1 MNTMTAPSTPPISAK
16 KTVRKRAMLAV
27 SALFILAAAAYFAYW
42 YLELRHYQQTDDAY
56 VAGNIIPINTQI
68 TGSVTAIFADD
79 NDKVLAGQPLV
90 TLDSTDATL
99 ALEQAKTQLA
109 ETVRN
114 THKLMLDVRQLQAN
128 VEARAVI
135 LSQAM
140 SDLKRFSTLGRS
152 DAISQQDLQHAQNA
166 VRQAQAELT
175 AAQQQLNATQAL
187 VLNTPLA
194 AQPAVKHAVEGV
206 KQAWINLQR
215 TTIVSPSEGYVA
227 KRSVQVGSYI
237 APGNPLMAVI
247 PLQNVWV
254 NANFKETQLQNMRIG
269 QPVTLI
275 SDFYGENTVYH
286 GTVQGLSA
294 GTGSAFSLLPPQNAT
309 GNWIKVVQRLPVRIQ
324 LDAAELTAHPLRVGL
339 SMTVNVN
346 TLDHSGA
353 ELAEKQPQ
361 TATASTQAL
370 DINMAPIEQNIAA
383 ILTQNQG

>member
-1 MNTMTAPSTPPISAK
+1 MTAPSTPPISAK

-79 NDKVLAGQPLV
+79 NGKVLAGQPLV

-194 AQPAVKHAVEGV
+194 AQPAIKHAVEGV

-275 SDFYGENTVYH
+275 SDFYGEKTVYH

-353 ELAEKQPQ
+353 ELAEKPQQ

>member
-1 MNTMTAPSTPPISAK
+1 MTAPSTPPISAK

-194 AQPAVKHAVEGV
+194 AQPAIKHAVEGV

-275 SDFYGENTVYH
+275 SDFYGEKTVYH

-353 ELAEKQPQ
+353 ELAEKPQQ

>member
-361 TATASTQAL
+361 MATASTQAL

>member
-99 ALEQAKTQLA
+99 ALEQTKTQLA

>member
-1 MNTMTAPSTPPISAK
+1 MNTMTAPSTPPINAK
-16 KTVRKRAMLAV
+16 KTIRKRAMLAI
-27 SALFILAAAAYFAYW
+27 SALFILAAAAYFIYW
-42 YLELRHYQQTDDAY
+42 YLELNHYQKTDDAY

-68 TGSVTAIFADD
+68 TGSVNTIFAND

-90 TLDSTDATL
+90 ILDSTNATL

-114 THKLMLDVRQLQAN
+114 THKLMRDVNQLQAN
-128 VEARAVI
+128 VEVRAVV

-152 DAISQQDLQHAQNA
+152 DSISQQDLQHAQNA
-166 VRQAQAELT
+166 VHQAQAELT

-194 AQPAVKHAVEGV
+194 DQPTVKHAIEGV

-227 KRSVQVGSYI
+227 KRSVQVGSYV
-237 APGNPLMAVI
+237 APGAPLMAVI

-269 QPVTLI
+269 QPVTLV
-275 SDFYGENTVYH
+275 SDFYGDDIVYH

-324 LDAAELTAHPLRVGL
+324 LDATELTQHPLRIGL

-346 TLDHSGA
+346 TLDRNGTK
-353 ELAEKQPQ
+353 LDKKTPQ
-361 TATASTQAL
+361 TAVTSTNAL
-370 DINMAPIEQNIAA
+370 DINMKPIEQNIAT

>member
-353 ELAEKQPQ
+353 ELAEKRPQ